1 MVLFYSVLH
10 EKGGREKNED
20 SLALHRCETRAGDL
34 TMALVCDGMGGE
46 QAGELAS
53 GYVVERLSVWFYDEL
68 PESLRRGFNRGKIQR
83 SLQRALF
90 RIHEE
95 LRHYGLEHALRCGT
109 TMTMLLLLDRRYISF
124 QCGDSM
130 AYRLGRAIRG
140 VVKSQGNGQ
149 GLKQCIGIGR
159 FVSPQMRC
167 GRLSGRSALLLL
179 SDGLTKKLNEQDY
192 LSALSPA
199 VIKQPE
205 DAKRALRSLVRIAE
219 KRGEQDNMSALY
231 LRCG

>member
-10 EKGGREKNED
+10 EKGGRSKNED

-34 TMALVCDGMGGE
+34 TMALICDGMGGE
-46 QAGELAS
+46 EAGEVAS

-68 PESLRRGFNRGKIQR
+68 PESLRNGFNRGKIQR

-95 LRHYGLEHALRCGT
+95 LRHYGLEHMLRCGT
-109 TMTMLLLLDRRYISF
+109 TMTMLLILNRRYISF

-130 AYRLGRAIRG
+130 AYRLGRSIRSI
-140 VVKSQGNGQ
+140 VKCQGDGR
-149 GLKQCIGIGR
+149 GLKSCIGIGR
-159 FVSPQMRC
+159 FQNPQMHC
-167 GRLSGRSALLLL
+167 GRLSGRSAFLLL
-179 SDGLTKKLNEQDY
+179 SDGLTKKLNEKDY
-192 LSALSPA
+192 QAALCPGL
-199 VIKQPE
+199 IRQPE
-205 DAKRALRSLVRIAE
+205 DAKKALRSLVRIAE
-219 KRGEQDNMSALY
+219 KRGEEDNMSALY

>member
-1 MVLFYSVLH
+1 MRRDLILRQILH
-10 EKGGREKNED
+10 G
-20 SLALHRCETRAGDL
+20 LHTAQFRCGIVKPAFIR
-34 TMALVCDGMGGE
+34 
-46 QAGELAS
+46 QQ
-53 GYVVERLSVWFYDEL
+53 
-68 PESLRRGFNRGKIQR
+68 IQR